1 MDFCLDEVTISG
13 VAKAAAGVD
22 YPDLSLGLG
31 KTSVSNP
38 IMTSRLTADPYAME
52 YNGRI
57 YVYGTNDSQQY
68 EKTPDADNNY
78 SKINTI
84 NVYSSADMVNWTDH
98 GAIRVAGSN
107 GAANGHQI
115 PGHRQHVI
123 RQLMEKKN
131 SSCISLTMAVEL
143 EYWKQ
148 TVQPVHGETQLEN
161 R

>member
-1 MDFCLDEVTISG
+1 MTIPEHNGQIIIYWQSVYNSSNFMDFCLDEVTISG

-84 NVYSSADMVNWTDH
+84 NVYSSADIVF
-98 GAIRVAGSN
+98 
-107 GAANGHQI
+107 
-115 PGHRQHVI
+115 
-123 RQLMEKKN
+123 
-131 SSCISLTMAVEL
+131 C
-143 EYWKQ
+143 
-148 TVQPVHGETQLEN
+148 
-161 R
+161 